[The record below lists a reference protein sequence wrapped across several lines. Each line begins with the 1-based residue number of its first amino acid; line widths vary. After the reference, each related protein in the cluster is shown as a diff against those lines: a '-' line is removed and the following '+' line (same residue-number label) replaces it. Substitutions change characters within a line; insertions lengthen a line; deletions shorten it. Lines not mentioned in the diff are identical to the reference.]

1 MKSLQSKL
9 WAKITALLLLTV
21 FAIVLFFSGFGVLYL
36 ADQGGYSNP
45 EGFAEDHIAGNAFYS
60 AMNTAADYYSA
71 VLQQSSGGSGSALS
85 YYEQQFSR
93 ENSNFFFTVQD
104 DTGKIVFESSD
115 QDETYQYMRSQ
126 EQYLSYNWRDVVE
139 DDHVF
144 ASEEEYQ
151 TYLDSL
157 QKQNFNIN
165 DAYITEYIYADET
178 AAASQ
183 TETSVSEALVTDDTE
198 AEAASAPE
206 PDEAGAVREVHA
218 YISYQRFD
226 YQHVTITGYIRSPLT
241 AKDDIYQESYY
252 SNLLVE
258 NRHVLIAV
266 AAVSFAVC
274 LALLVFLLC
283 AAGHKE
289 GVEGI
294 HLNWVD
300 RIPLDLYLVLAFTAG
315 ACLLAFG
322 VDLTNSSIAIA
333 IFVIAVLLVFAVL
346 LVMSVLM
353 TLSTRFKSGAFWKNT
368 LVYRCLRLLFRMG
381 KGLKDGLSYC
391 AKHLH
396 LYWQAGLIFVGVS
409 LAELFVL
416 AAFSRSGVVVIWVI
430 AKLAEA
436 PLLVL
441 LAVSLQKLK
450 AGGEALAAGNLNAS
464 VDVNHMYGVLKHH
477 GENLNSIAQGM
488 QKAVQQQLKSERFR
502 TDLITNVSH
511 DIKTP
516 LTSIIN
522 YVNLMKRE
530 HIEDARINAYLDVL
544 DQKSQRLKTLIE
556 DLVEASKASS
566 GNVKLEFTD
575 IDLVQM
581 AFQTNGEFE
590 EKLDARHLQLIINA
604 PREPLMIRADGR
616 RLWRVLEN
624 LYNNVCKYA
633 MEGSRVYVDLARV
646 PGNPETGTAGQAVF
660 TIKNISANPLN
671 IRADEL
677 TERFVR
683 GDVARTTEGSGLGLS
698 IAKDLTEL
706 QNGQFSLY
714 IDGDL
719 FKAQVTFDLVEKTT
733 EKAVED
739 AEIIEE
745 TDASEA
751 AEKPKKDDE
760 LKKTNI
766 PEEATIQKEVNGE
779 SSENAI
785 NETINTTENS
795 RNE

>member
-1 MKSLQSKL
+1 MKQLQSKL

-45 EGFAEDHIAGNAFYS
+45 EGFAADHIAGNAFYS

-104 DTGKIVFESSD
+104 DTGKIVFESPD

-144 ASEEEYQ
+144 ASVEDYQ
-151 TYLDSL
+151 DYVDSL
-157 QKQNFNIN
+157 QKQNFNVY
-165 DAYITEYIYADET
+165 DAYITEYTTADE
-178 AAASQ
+178 ASSGSQ
-183 TETSVSEALVTDDTE
+183 TESSVSEELVTDDTAVQTE
-198 AEAASAPE
+198 PAPE

-226 YQHVTITGYIRSPLT
+226 YAHVTITGYIRSPLT
-241 AKDDIYQESYY
+241 AKDNLYQESYY

-258 NRHVLIAV
+258 NRHVLIAI

-274 LALLVFLLC
+274 LALFIFLLC

-300 RIPLDLYLVLAFTAG
+300 NIPLDLYLVLAVAAG
-315 ACLLAFG
+315 GCIFAAG
-322 VDLTNSSIAIA
+322 IELTNASIAIA
-333 IFVIAVLLVFAVL
+333 VFVVAVLLVFAVL
-346 LVMSVLM
+346 LIMSVFM
-353 TLSTRFKSGAFWKNT
+353 TLATRFKSGAFWKNT
-368 LVYRCLRLLFRMG
+368 IIFYILRFLARTLRAIG
-381 KGLKDGLSYC
+381 TGISYC
-391 AKHLH
+391 AVHLP
-396 LYWQAGLIFVGVS
+396 LYWQAGLIFVGIS

-416 AAFSRSGVVVIWVI
+416 AAFSRSAVVVIWVI

-450 AGGEALAAGNLNAS
+450 SGGEALAAGNLNAS
-464 VDVNHMYGVLKHH
+464 VDLNHMYGVLKHH

-516 LTSIIN
+516 LTSIVN
-522 YVNLMKRE
+522 YVDLLKK
-530 HIEDARINAYLDVL
+530 EDVQPEKAKEYLAVL
-544 DQKSQRLKTLIE
+544 DRQSARLKKLTE

-566 GNVKLEFTD
+566 GTLPVHLEAVDVNVLLSQVSGEYQSRFELCRLEPIVKL
-575 IDLVQM
+575 
-581 AFQTNGEFE
+581 
-590 EKLDARHLQLIINA
+590 A
-604 PREPLMIRADGR
+604 PESPQILADGKL
-616 RLWRVLEN
+616 LWRVLDN
-624 LYNNVCKYA
+624 LLSNICKYA
-633 MEGSRVYVDLARV
+633 MPGTRVYFTSEVLDSRV
-646 PGNPETGTAGQAVF
+646 QISF
-660 TIKNISANPLN
+660 KNISNYPLD
-671 IRADEL
+671 ITADEL
-677 TERFVR
+677 MERFVR
-683 GDVARTTEGSGLGLS
+683 GDSSRSTEGSGLGLS
-698 IAKDLTEL
+698 IAQSLTGLQKGSFDLVV
-706 QNGQFSLY
+706 
-714 IDGDL
+714 DGDL
-719 FKAQVTFDLVEKTT
+719 FKA
-733 EKAVED
+733 
-739 AEIIEE
+739 
-745 TDASEA
+745 
-751 AEKPKKDDE
+751 
-760 LKKTNI
+760 NI
-766 PEEATIQKEVNGE
+766 SFPLLNV
-779 SSENAI
+779 
-785 NETINTTENS
+785 
-795 RNE
+795 